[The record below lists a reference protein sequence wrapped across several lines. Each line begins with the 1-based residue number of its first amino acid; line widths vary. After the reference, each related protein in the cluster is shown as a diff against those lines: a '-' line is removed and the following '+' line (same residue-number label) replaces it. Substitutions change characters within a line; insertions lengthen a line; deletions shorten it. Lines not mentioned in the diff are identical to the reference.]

1 MEQILKWLFSPKPYV
16 CLAVIIV
23 SLLIW
28 SMVRRFVRK
37 VIAEEDKK
45 SGVAA
50 ILLNVTKYF
59 LIAMCILVIL
69 QINGINVSSAI
80 AGLGI
85 ASVIVG
91 LALQDALKDII
102 MGVNIISENFFRV
115 GDIVKI
121 GEFSGKVTNL
131 SLKSTELVN
140 GEEGYELHIC
150 NRNIDRVLV
159 YNDILVLDIPLS
171 YGEDTEKIRDA
182 FDRITSTVASM
193 KEVKRAE
200 YLGLQS
206 YQDSSVLY
214 RLRITVSPQNRAVI
228 RRQTLQKVDEILAE
242 LGIAIPFPQVDVH
255 LDGGKN
261 TAK

>member
-1 MEQILKWLFSPKPYV
+1 MEQILKWLFSPKPYE
-16 CLAVIIV
+16 CLAVIVI
-23 SLLIW
+23 SLLVWIA
-28 SMVRRFVRK
+28 VRRFVSK
-37 VIAEEDKK
+37 VIAQGDKK

-59 LIAMCILVIL
+59 LIAMCILAIL

-121 GEFSGKVTNL
+121 GEYSGKVTNL

-171 YGEDTEKIRDA
+171 YGEDAEKIRDA
-182 FDRITSTVASM
+182 FDRITSAVASM
-193 KEVKRAE
+193 KEVKKAE

-214 RLRITVSPQNRAVI
+214 RLRITVSPQNRAAI
-228 RRQTLQKVDEILAE
+228 RRQTLQKADEILAE
-242 LGIAIPFPQVDVH
+242 MGIVIPFPQLDVH
-255 LDGGKN
+255 LDPTKDVE
-261 TAK
+261 K